1 MGKTNSFS
9 ASTNADDV
17 EKYTPDHSLRLKQAG
32 NSAEEE
38 IGDAAE
44 GWRDKEGDQLSS
56 HSM

>member
-1 MGKTNSFS
+1 MDKTNSFS
-9 ASTNADDV
+9 VSSNADDV

-44 GWRDKEGDQLSS
+44 GW
-56 HSM
+56 